1 MPIPDTTMPFAQT
14 YIFASTVRNKLTKQA
29 SNPNSSLRVLVTQAN
44 MLDNIMDHLA
54 EETDKRVTKHM
65 SSQVESDQKHVSFQL
80 PERKIQ
86 QGVSTKVT
94 EYEVGS
100 DSDSDSDSD
109 SYSDDDDE
117 DESDSDSDYYYY
129 SDSEE
134 EEEIQIPSIQIAK
147 VQSFKQL
154 PSMDL
159 SQYTIQEEE
168 EDEYDEGV
176 EEDRGDE
183 EIPEL
188 SRSTSLTDDENSS
201 LSDEE
206 DLNQSNYTFDAD
218 SSYVSYHDKKSKDV
232 SKQDNLLITR
242 STDHF
247 EASHRESPNT
257 FAIEN
262 IF

>member
-1 MPIPDTTMPFAQT
+1 MPIPDTTMSFAQT

-54 EETDKRVTKHM
+54 EETDKRVTKHI
-65 SSQVESDQKHVSFQL
+65 SPSVESDKHVSFEL

-109 SYSDDDDE
+109 SYSDDDE
-117 DESDSDSDYYYY
+117 DDSESDSDYYYY
-129 SDSEE
+129 SDSDE

-159 SQYTIQEEE
+159 SRYTIEEE
-168 EDEYDEGV
+168 EDEYDEEV
-176 EEDRGDE
+176 EEDKGDE

-188 SRSTSLTDDENSS
+188 SRSTSLTDDENLS
-201 LSDEE
+201 LSDDE
-206 DLNQSNYTFDAD
+206 DLNQSNYTFAAD
-218 SSYVSYHDKKSKDV
+218 SNYTSYHDRKSKDE
-232 SKQDNLLITR
+232 SKQNNLLITR
-242 STDHF
+242 STEHF
-247 EASHRESPNT
+247 EASHSASPNT